1 MLILDVDVQAHRI
14 IAEFQHS
21 QEVEC
26 LAVDRHLLKHH
37 HSRLATRYSQIFY

>member
-26 LAVDRHLLKHH
+26 LAVDRHLL
-37 HSRLATRYSQIFY
+37 